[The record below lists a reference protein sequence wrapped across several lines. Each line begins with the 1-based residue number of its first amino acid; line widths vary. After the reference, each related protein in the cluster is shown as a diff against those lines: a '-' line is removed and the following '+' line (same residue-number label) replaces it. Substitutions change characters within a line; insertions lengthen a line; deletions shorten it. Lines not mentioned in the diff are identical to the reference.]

1 MEKEALALMSGDTII
16 FFYDLFVLCLFLF
29 ELFLYVNRK
38 KLLLEFKENRKTGK
52 PIPRFKRVLWK
63 LVIYYDRHG
72 VLTVNTILL
81 IILLGTSLSSGAVGS
96 GELLALAC
104 FTVSFMGIMYFTKR
118 LFVGLDH
125 FKDGLVGRCVDV
137 VFYLILGH
145 CFVSF
150 SSFIEHP
157 SLPLTLG
164 GLLAALA
171 LCFLVMVRAII
182 NPMVLVRP
190 SRFKKKKK
198 DALGILKGMGVLMVC
213 VLTILYLMVFS
224 CWSNN
229 PGYYISTSGQPIDA
243 LDLIYYLFVAFSTI
257 GFGDIV
263 PVRADGLFYS
273 RLVAITIAI
282 ASIFTTAFFVGSV
295 VAGAS
300 NSAADDMDDASVQE
314 AEEAEDSLEE
324 DEANTEI
331 KEETCQSR
339 K

>member
-1 MEKEALALMSGDTII
+1 
-16 FFYDLFVLCLFLF
+16 
-29 ELFLYVNRK
+29 
-38 KLLLEFKENRKTGK
+38 
-52 PIPRFKRVLWK
+52 
-63 LVIYYDRHG
+63 
-72 VLTVNTILL
+72 
-81 IILLGTSLSSGAVGS
+81 
-96 GELLALAC
+96 
-104 FTVSFMGIMYFTKR
+104 
-118 LFVGLDH
+118 
-125 FKDGLVGRCVDV
+125 
-137 VFYLILGH
+137 
-145 CFVSF
+145 
-150 SSFIEHP
+150 
-157 SLPLTLG
+157 
-164 GLLAALA
+164 
-171 LCFLVMVRAII
+171 MVRAII

-282 ASIFTTAFFVGSV
+282 ASIFTTACFVGSV

-300 NSAADDMDDASVQE
+300 NSAADDMDDVSVQE

-324 DEANTEI
+324 NEANTEI
-331 KEETCQSR
+331 KEETCKSR